1 MSIGEYKAISPV
13 FEDDIYDAISLK
25 TCVSKRNTIGAP
37 GEEAMK
43 QVLAIN
49 EEYLKNLYFL
59 KGVNLMNKTT
69 KAKYDLATRMLKVDI
84 SIDEVALMSGLTI
97 DEIEKLKAGIEPEEI
112 IDEAAFAEKALKGK
126 DK

>member
-1 MSIGEYKAISPV
+1 M
-13 FEDDIYDAISLK
+13 
-25 TCVSKRNTIGAP
+25 
-37 GEEAMK
+37 
-43 QVLAIN
+43 
-49 EEYLKNLYFL
+49 

-112 IDEAAFAEKALKGK
+112 IDEVAFAEKALKGK

>member
-1 MSIGEYKAISPV
+1 
-13 FEDDIYDAISLK
+13 
-25 TCVSKRNTIGAP
+25 
-37 GEEAMK
+37 
-43 QVLAIN
+43 
-49 EEYLKNLYFL
+49 
-59 KGVNLMNKTT
+59 MNKTT

-112 IDEAAFAEKALKGK
+112 IDGAAFAEKALKGK

>member
-1 MSIGEYKAISPV
+1 M
-13 FEDDIYDAISLK
+13 
-25 TCVSKRNTIGAP
+25 
-37 GEEAMK
+37 
-43 QVLAIN
+43 
-49 EEYLKNLYFL
+49 

-84 SIDEVALMSGLTI
+84 SVDEVALMSGLTI

-112 IDEAAFAEKALKGK
+112 IDEAAFVEKALKGK

>member
-1 MSIGEYKAISPV
+1 
-13 FEDDIYDAISLK
+13 
-25 TCVSKRNTIGAP
+25 
-37 GEEAMK
+37 
-43 QVLAIN
+43 
-49 EEYLKNLYFL
+49 
-59 KGVNLMNKTT
+59 MNKTT

-112 IDEAAFAEKALKGK
+112 IDEAAFAEKALKEK

>member
-1 MSIGEYKAISPV
+1 
-13 FEDDIYDAISLK
+13 
-25 TCVSKRNTIGAP
+25 
-37 GEEAMK
+37 
-43 QVLAIN
+43 
-49 EEYLKNLYFL
+49 
-59 KGVNLMNKTT
+59 MNKTT

-112 IDEAAFAEKALKGK
+112 IDEVAFAEKALKGK

>member
-1 MSIGEYKAISPV
+1 
-13 FEDDIYDAISLK
+13 
-25 TCVSKRNTIGAP
+25 
-37 GEEAMK
+37 
-43 QVLAIN
+43 
-49 EEYLKNLYFL
+49 
-59 KGVNLMNKTT
+59 MNKTT

-112 IDEAAFAEKALKGK
+112 IDEVAFAEKALKSK

>member
-1 MSIGEYKAISPV
+1 
-13 FEDDIYDAISLK
+13 
-25 TCVSKRNTIGAP
+25 
-37 GEEAMK
+37 
-43 QVLAIN
+43 
-49 EEYLKNLYFL
+49 
-59 KGVNLMNKTT
+59 MNKAT

-112 IDEAAFAEKALKGK
+112 IDEVAFAEKALKSK

>member
-1 MSIGEYKAISPV
+1 
-13 FEDDIYDAISLK
+13 
-25 TCVSKRNTIGAP
+25 
-37 GEEAMK
+37 
-43 QVLAIN
+43 
-49 EEYLKNLYFL
+49 
-59 KGVNLMNKTT
+59 MNKTT

-84 SIDEVALMSGLTI
+84 SGLTI